1 MRHIAFRRT
10 RGRNDRTNGHEQ
22 ENPMKEIVQDAPDVQ
37 AAAGGTR

>member
-1 MRHIAFRRT
+1 MLPFAGHA
-10 RGRNDRTNGHEQ
+10 GRNDRTNGHEQ